1 MWYEWLMAGLF
12 LIVGYFFG
20 SISTGYFLG
29 VRHGHDIQS
38 EGSGNIGTTNA
49 LRTMGKAAGAITFL
63 GDLAKAFI
71 PTLLVRFLYCSKMGY
86 GEDLTYIVTLITGL
100 GVFMGHIF
108 PFYLHFKGGKGIAVS
123 AAVIVATSADGGLG
137 VWMIFIGLALF
148 IIIVGI
154 TRYVSLGSLV
164 VLWYFPIYIVLKFMD
179 SPYFPLA
186 FCLGMIFLT
195 LSYIKHAGNIKRLMN
210 GTERKLFEKKD
221 KAEEKTEEEKEE

>member
-1 MWYEWLMAGLF
+1 MWDEWLMAGLF
-12 LIVGYFFG
+12 LIMGYFFG
-20 SISTGYFLG
+20 SFSTGYFLG
-29 VRHGHDIQS
+29 NKKGHNIQA

-49 LRTMGKAAGAITFL
+49 LRTMGKAAGALTFL

-86 GEDLTYIVTLITGL
+86 GDDLTYIVTLITGL
-100 GVFMGHIF
+100 GVFIGHIF

-148 IIIVGI
+148 ILIVGI

-164 VLWYFPIYIVLKFMD
+164 VLWYFPIYVILKFRE
-179 SPYFPLA
+179 SSYFPLA
-186 FCLGMIFLT
+186 LVLGFVFLT
-195 LSYIKHAGNIKRLMN
+195 LSYIKHAGNIKRLLN
-210 GTERKLFEKKD
+210 GTERKLFEKKSE
-221 KAEEKTEEEKEE
+221 KSEE